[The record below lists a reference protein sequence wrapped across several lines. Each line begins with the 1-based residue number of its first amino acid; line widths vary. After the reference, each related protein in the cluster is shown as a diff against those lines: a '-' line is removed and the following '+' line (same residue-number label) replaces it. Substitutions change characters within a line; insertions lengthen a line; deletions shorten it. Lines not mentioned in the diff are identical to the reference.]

1 MIYQVN
7 IEEMGIVEKH
17 SHCIFIGNNAAAND
31 SSLLIKNAIQGIVTV
46 GIENEPEKF
55 SNVVNGYFTVNA
67 GKRILYGRGRKLGLS
82 ESKMGYGEVIGGKLL
97 QKIYFLK

>member
-55 SNVVNGYFTVNA
+55 SNVVNEYFTVNA
-67 GKRILYGRGRKLGLS
+67 GEKNFVWEGTK
-82 ESKMGYGEVIGGKLL
+82 IGFK
-97 QKIYFLK
+97 